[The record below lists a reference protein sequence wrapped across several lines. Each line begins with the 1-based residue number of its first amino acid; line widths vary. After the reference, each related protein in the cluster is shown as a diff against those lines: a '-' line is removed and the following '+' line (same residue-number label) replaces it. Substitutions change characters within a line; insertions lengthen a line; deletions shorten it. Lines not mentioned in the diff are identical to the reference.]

1 MNWKRAKFTVLLL
14 TGFLVLPFFGWCAGG
29 AGTEARSGTSYV
41 LTLQHDHLSAA
52 IENLPLRDVLEK
64 LSRLTDIEVSLEGS
78 VGDESVTVEFK
89 NLPLEDGIR
98 RILQGK
104 SFALTYTQ
112 TSFSKGHAALPKVVG
127 IRVVPKGAGQSI
139 NKESADSVIP
149 FSSSDTRERPPESLE
164 ARTREALPPPE
175 SATASG
181 LRDQDP
187 KVREAILEKLGQTGQ
202 TVPVEPL
209 AEMALTDASPALRMD
224 ALELLAEKGGD
235 AALDSLKQALQDPD
249 PGVRGLAQGLL
260 DERRVLAQ
268 GLLEELKE
276 KN

>member
-14 TGFLVLPFFGWCAGG
+14 TVFIFLPFLGWYAGG
-29 AGTEARSGTSYV
+29 AGAEARSGTSYV
-41 LTLQHDHLSAA
+41 LTLQYDHLSAA